1 MEKKNSREEFLNSVR
16 TIIDYWSQVADTKE
30 KAAQGTAFSIMCL
43 LDGVCVDNLDGYR
56 VIDNGTGQDISTA
69 FIDGRELHSD
79 M

>member
-1 MEKKNSREEFLNSVR
+1 MKKNSREEFLQSVR
-16 TIIDYWSQVADTKE
+16 TAIEYWSKVADTPE

-56 VIDNGTGQDISTA
+56 VIDNGTGQHISTA
-69 FIDGRELHSD
+69 FIDGRELHAD